1 MISGTYKGVKYEEVK
16 PGEWRL
22 KWPSGIRVT
31 VFKPDEE
38 ALKATIDD
46 AAIQPKE

>member
-1 MISGTYKGVKYEEVK
+1 MINGEYKGVKYEEVK

-31 VFKPDEE
+31 V
-38 ALKATIDD
+38 LKDTEDAIKAMIDN
-46 AAIQPKE
+46 AVTT